1 MDANILV
8 LNIVGLR
15 AEFLGPYGNDW
26 IDTPSFNRL
35 AVRGF
40 TFDHCLAGSPQL
52 SAQLPSLWS
61 ACHPTQSHKLARQQ
75 AASQST
81 WPIDAFRDAG
91 WHTVLISSSHQTR
104 GVPGA
109 DRFAEHRLV
118 RSPRGQCRD
127 LQPSQLRLITDAGQL
142 EPCGEP
148 ANDWSETQTAAVF
161 SELSGII
168 AERPEKCL
176 VWCEISTLREEW
188 DAPLEV
194 RDRFREP
201 GDPPL
206 WEGTDIPRVFLSR
219 QADPDLLL
227 PFIQA
232 YAAQVYLLDLCLGGL
247 LEMLLDAESL
257 PKWVVVVTSSLG
269 LPLGEH
275 GYLGPWDTPLHAEL
289 LHVPLILACPDG
301 VGQAERSQALVYP
314 HDVMPTLQHL
324 FNLAADDQ
332 DYPASIAPSSAAE
345 PPATASRVWIAGRS
359 LLPIIQGEHPSIRDR
374 LFIWD
379 YGERLA
385 IRTAAWFAQIRLTND
400 EGDGSIAENWPA
412 MVESF
417 VRKIAVQRQTPSQEE
432 DAEPAWDDI
441 SYLEIDELRR
451 QVRLYV
457 KPDDRWEVNEVA
469 DRCPDVASKMLRV
482 GAEFLE
488 QIMPP
493 DDDVKESIASPPLPA
508 ELAKGVEA

>member
-8 LNIVGLR
+8 LNIAGLR

-52 SAQLPSLWS
+52 GAQLSSLWS
-61 ACHPTQSHKLARQQ
+61 GCHPTQSQKLARQQ

-81 WPIDAFRDAG
+81 WAIDAFRNAG
-91 WHTVLISSSHQTR
+91 WHTVLISSNHQTR
-104 GVPGA
+104 GMPGA
-109 DRFAEHRLV
+109 NRFAEHRLV
-118 RSPRGQCRD
+118 LSPRAQYRD
-127 LQPSQLRLITDAGQL
+127 PQPSQPQPITDAGQL

-194 RDRFREP
+194 RDLFREP

-206 WEGTDIPRVFLSR
+206 WEGTNIPQVYLSR
-219 QADPDLLL
+219 ESDPDLFL
-227 PFIQA
+227 PLIQA

-247 LEMLLDAESL
+247 LEMLLDAES
-257 PKWVVVVTSSLG
+257 PRKWVVVITSPLG

-289 LHVPLILACPDG
+289 VHVPLILVFPDLM
-301 VGQAERSQALVYP
+301 GQAERSQALVYP
-314 HDVMPTLQHL
+314 HDVMPTMQHL
-324 FNLAADDQ
+324 FNLAADGQ
-332 DYPASIAPSSAAE
+332 DSPASIAPSSAAE
-345 PPATASRVWIAGRS
+345 PPASAPGVWIAGRS
-359 LLPIIQGEHPSIRDR
+359 LLPIIRGEHPSIRDR

-385 IRTAAWFAQIRLTND
+385 IRTAAWFAQIGLTND
-400 EGDGSIAENWPA
+400 EGDGSAAQDLKA

-417 VRKIAVQRQTPSQEE
+417 VRKIAVQRQAPSQGEA
-432 DAEPAWDDI
+432 AEPAWDDI

-488 QIMPP
+488 QIMTP
-493 DDDVKESIASPPLPA
+493 DDDVKQSIASPPLSA